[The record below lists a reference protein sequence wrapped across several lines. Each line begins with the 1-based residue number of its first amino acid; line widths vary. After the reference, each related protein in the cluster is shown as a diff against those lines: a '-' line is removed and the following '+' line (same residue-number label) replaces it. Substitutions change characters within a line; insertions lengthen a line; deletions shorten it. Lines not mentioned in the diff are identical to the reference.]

1 MALKR
6 VRLELGR
13 TKDFPNGSR
22 SRGYEFTAPLDHEG
36 RLDPAE
42 WKKQRDQ
49 CRVRRFWEG
58 EADEIGHLVHRPG
71 GSWAFHYDIHGDDNA
86 DEAGYRFS
94 TERFRPGEYVSIR
107 EQDEEMCTFRIITVQ
122 DVAQDA

>member
-22 SRGYEFTAPLDHEG
+22 SCGYEFTAPLDHES
-36 RLDPAE
+36 RLDPVG
-42 WKKQRDQ
+42 WKKHRDQ

-71 GSWAFHYDIHGDDNA
+71 GGWAFHYDIHGDDNV
-86 DEAGYRFS
+86 DEVGYRLS
-94 TERFRPGEYVSIR
+94 KERFRPGEYVSIR
-107 EQDEEMCTFRIITVQ
+107 EQDGEMCTFRIITVQ
-122 DVAQDA
+122 DIA

>member
-42 WKKQRDQ
+42 WKKHRDQ
-49 CRVRRFWEG
+49 CRVCRFWEG

-71 GSWAFHYDIHGDDNA
+71 GAWAFHSDIHGDDNA

-94 TERFRPGEYVSIR
+94 AERFRSGEYVSIR
-107 EQDEEMCTFRIITVQ
+107 EQDDEMRTFPVITVQ
-122 DVAQDA
+122 DVA